1 MGKPYLPNIDAIIAA
16 GINPKTGLPFKLTDD
31 NIKPEIKK
39 ILRILDEQ
47 DAVNR
52 YVWKNIP
59 ACLTSQELERLIY
72 YKGQLVLFYHPDLK
86 EFYFLPYALNGTID
100 VYGRYNTVKPVPI
113 ANGVEESEETNK
125 KILFST
131 LSLDVVRKPILNPTK
146 EQKLNSGV
154 LLWDYTKQI
163 SETTLPRYALQDAII
178 DCEAEC
184 IPYMRTNLQIASGVK
199 PTRVNDADQAKSM
212 TDASK
217 SLKKA
222 ALSGEALVP
231 FGGAVEV
238 QELFDG
244 SSAQAEEFMM
254 AMQSLDNF
262 RLRCLGVKSS
272 GVFEKKA
279 HTLGSEQEMN
289 EAASSSQLNDG
300 LAIRKSFCDIV
311 NSIWAVGIDVEI
323 ADNGEN
329 DNGHQCNEEDGEK
342 NGYFKVQQ

>member
-1 MGKPYLPNIDAIIAA
+1 MAKPYLPNIDAIIAA

-39 ILRILDEQ
+39 VLRILDEQ

-59 ACLTSQELERLIY
+59 ANLTSQELERLIY

-86 EFYFLPYALNGTID
+86 EFYLLPYALKGTLD
-100 VYGRYNTVKPVPI
+100 AYGRYNTVEPVPVS
-113 ANGVEESEETNK
+113 NGVEESEETNK
-125 KILFST
+125 KVLFST
-131 LSLDVVRKPILNPTK
+131 LSLNVVRKPILNPTK

-154 LLWDYTKQI
+154 LLYDYTKQI
-163 SETTLPRYALQDAII
+163 SETTLARYALQDAII

-184 IPYMRTNLQIASGVK
+184 IPYLRTNLQIASGVK

-231 FGGAVEV
+231 FAGAVEV
-238 QELFDG
+238 QELFEG

-279 HTLGSEQEMN
+279 HTLGSEQDMN
-289 EAASSSQLNDG
+289 EAASTSPLVDG
-300 LAIRKSFCDIV
+300 LAIRKHFCDIA
-311 NSIWAVGIDVEI
+311 NSIWGIGIDVEI
-323 ADNGEN
+323 ANNVKNDNQTDSKEMDGEEN
-329 DNGHQCNEEDGEK
+329 DN
-342 NGYFKVQQ
+342 FKVQQ